1 MQRGLRLTNKGEA
14 ARSGQSRGDRT
25 GELEAELCDL
35 AEGEAVFWKAA
46 DCSEESNESN
56 LEDILAFESVGSGLS
71 LFEGLEHNGLKL
83 PAPNELDERESGRKV
98 IEVLRALMRL
108 RIFLVGFEHMSARE
122 FYSTL
127 YHQTLWEGCYV
138 NKRHPGAMTI
148 IDVSHRLSRSDIV
161 QRLEDM
167 KESESVH

>member
-1 MQRGLRLTNKGEA
+1 
-14 ARSGQSRGDRT
+14 
-25 GELEAELCDL
+25 
-35 AEGEAVFWKAA
+35 
-46 DCSEESNESN
+46 
-56 LEDILAFESVGSGLS
+56 
-71 LFEGLEHNGLKL
+71 
-83 PAPNELDERESGRKV
+83 
-98 IEVLRALMRL
+98 
-108 RIFLVGFEHMSARE
+108 MSARE

-138 NKRHPGAMTI
+138 KKRHPGAMTI